1 LGNDKTVA
9 IRCRFDYLRTMKTP
23 AFILLGIFAGIV
35 LIFAAVLYFSAP
47 KPPAGLDALDA
58 PFRTMDFSTLPPV
71 GYWTARDKTKLAY
84 RAYPAAL
91 ARQTVILIHGSTASS
106 RSMHALAEYL
116 RKNDMDVY
124 TLDMRGHGDSG
135 RRGDVDYIG
144 QLEDDLEDFM
154 TQFFRGRKDVALVG
168 FSSGG
173 GFVLRFAAG
182 SRREL
187 FHRYVVLAPFIRY
200 DHPTTRPDNG
210 RHARASV
217 LRIVAITLLDGPGQ
231 KYLGHLPVVA
241 FGVPPE
247 TAPYLTAAYSYRLWA
262 NFGMHR
268 NYSADLKSI
277 TRPLTL
283 LVGAK
288 DELFDPQKYLKAL
301 AEDQPHA
308 EIRIVPDVGHTTLAT
323 DPAGLAA
330 IAEVLQ
336 DKTL

>member
-1 LGNDKTVA
+1 
-9 IRCRFDYLRTMKTP
+9 MKTS
-23 AFILLGIFAGIV
+23 AFLLVGILAGIV

-47 KPPAGLDALDA
+47 KAPAGLAALDA

-116 RKNDMDVY
+116 RKNEMDVY
-124 TLDMRGHGDSG
+124 ALDVRGHGDSG
-135 RRGDVDYIG
+135 RRGNIDYIG

-173 GFVLRFAAG
+173 GFVLRFAASG
-182 SRREL
+182 RREL
-187 FHRYVVLAPFIRY
+187 FHRYIVLAPFIRH
-200 DHPTTRPDNG
+200 DHPTTRPDNSRQAQAG
-210 RHARASV
+210 V
-217 LRIVAITLLDGPGQ
+217 LRIAAITLLDGPGQ
-231 KYLGHLPVVA
+231 KLLGHLPVVA

-247 TAPYLTAAYSYRLWA
+247 MAPYLTPRYSYRLWA
-262 NFGMHR
+262 NFGMR
-268 NYSADLKSI
+268 RDYSADLKSI
-277 TRPLTL
+277 TSPLAL

-288 DELFDPQKYLKAL
+288 DELFYPQKYLETL
-301 AEDQPHA
+301 AACQPHA
-308 EIRIVPDVGHTTLAT
+308 EIRIVPGVGHTTLLSE
-323 DPAGLAA
+323 PEGLAA
-330 IAEVLQ
+330 IAEVLEERNE
-336 DKTL
+336 